1 MRRFRAQ
8 IGLLA
13 AALLMACSA
22 AAAQPP
28 PVPSEEE
35 ALGYLQDVVALVEA
49 GDLSRLCDLGSGT
62 CPQILRNS
70 DRATV
75 PTSGPT
81 VIGMR
86 VIEPSLGP
94 GEVWNVGGRVLELC
108 GRDGLDQ
115 PYYSEM
121 LVFGERD
128 HLIST
133 TPVFWVGI
141 RIASRYTTGQEPA
154 PPPCPGS

>member
-1 MRRFRAQ
+1 MRRSGAQ

-13 AALLMACSA
+13 AALLIACSA

-70 DRATV
+70 DPATV
-75 PTSGPT
+75 PTSDPT
-81 VIGMR
+81 VIGTR
-86 VIEPSLGP
+86 VLEPSLGP
-94 GEVWNVGGRVLELC
+94 NGTWNEGGRVLELC
-108 GRDGLDQ
+108 GRDGLDH

-121 LVFGERD
+121 LVFRDRD

-133 TPVFWVGI
+133 VPVYWVGA
-141 RIASRYTTGQEPA
+141 RIASSYTTGQEPV
-154 PPPCPGS
+154 PPPCSGS